1 MKKMYKKVTA
11 FILAIAMIVAYI
23 QIKAYAF
30 DNNVSEITRNQV
42 MSDATIQSGLG
53 AAKNYGLF
61 SLDAKSYNDLECSV
75 AAKYADLGADYNFS
89 GNNTKVYKNQLTV
102 SKSFMINNQPQANKN
117 VTLRLYRM
125 DSSQS
130 VLIDEMTQTTNSN
143 GKATFVFDGM
153 KDSSSNKVSCDAKED
168 FNFDYKKLKKNI
180 IKIKKVDNEVINKV
194 SYKKYTVSM
203 KKSDAYNLIYDK
215 DVMDEKNLSGTVDV
229 QILVDK
235 STNFIYEID
244 YVIDNLNSDS
254 NNKIKYSVQINNFD
268 FNNNNEINL
277 PF

>member
-1 MKKMYKKVTA
+1 MKEKVKIVVVLVVILFIFLGIFFMGKKVS
-11 FILAIAMIVAYI
+11 L
-23 QIKAYAF
+23 
-30 DNNVSEITRNQV
+30 NNYLNKTNKYSNKINYTTGITLN
-42 MSDATIQSGLG
+42 IE
-53 AAKNYGLF
+53 
-61 SLDAKSYNDLECSV
+61 SLDKQSKIEYTIARTKDIKNIIIS
-75 AAKYADLGADYNFS
+75 KYDDEE
-89 GNNTKVYKNQLTV
+89 LT
-102 SKSFMINNQPQANKN
+102 SSINKYL
-117 VTLRLYRM
+117 VK
-125 DSSQS
+125 
-130 VLIDEMTQTTNSN
+130 EN
-143 GKATFVFDGM
+143 GKTKCYT

-168 FNFDYKKLKKNI
+168 FKIDYKKLKKNI

-215 DVMDEKNLSGTVDV
+215 DVMDEKNLSGTLDV

-254 NNKIKYSVQINNFD
+254 NNKIRYSVQINNFD

>member
-1 MKKMYKKVTA
+1 MKEKVKIVVVLVVILFIFLGIFFVGKKVS
-11 FILAIAMIVAYI
+11 L
-23 QIKAYAF
+23 
-30 DNNVSEITRNQV
+30 NNYLNKTEKYSNKINYTTGITLN
-42 MSDATIQSGLG
+42 IE
-53 AAKNYGLF
+53 
-61 SLDAKSYNDLECSV
+61 SLDKQSKIEYTIARTKDIKNIIIS
-75 AAKYADLGADYNFS
+75 KYDDEE
-89 GNNTKVYKNQLTV
+89 LT
-102 SKSFMINNQPQANKN
+102 SSINKYL
-117 VTLRLYRM
+117 VK
-125 DSSQS
+125 
-130 VLIDEMTQTTNSN
+130 EN
-143 GKATFVFDGM
+143 GKTKCYT

-168 FNFDYKKLKKNI
+168 FKIDYKKLKKNI

-215 DVMDEKNLSGTVDV
+215 DIMNEKNLSGTVDV

-244 YVIDNLNSDS
+244 YVINNLNSDS

>member
-1 MKKMYKKVTA
+1 MKEKVKIVVVLVVILFIFLGIFFMGKKVS
-11 FILAIAMIVAYI
+11 L
-23 QIKAYAF
+23 
-30 DNNVSEITRNQV
+30 NNYLNKTEKYSNKINYTTGITLN
-42 MSDATIQSGLG
+42 IE
-53 AAKNYGLF
+53 
-61 SLDAKSYNDLECSV
+61 SLDKQSKIEYTIARTKDIKNIIIS
-75 AAKYADLGADYNFS
+75 KYDDEE
-89 GNNTKVYKNQLTV
+89 LT
-102 SKSFMINNQPQANKN
+102 SSINKYL
-117 VTLRLYRM
+117 VK
-125 DSSQS
+125 
-130 VLIDEMTQTTNSN
+130 EN
-143 GKATFVFDGM
+143 GKTKCYT
-153 KDSSSNKVSCDAKED
+153 KDSSSNKVSCDAKEE
-168 FNFDYKKLKKNI
+168 LKKNI

-194 SYKKYTVSM
+194 RYKKYTVSM

>member
-1 MKKMYKKVTA
+1 MKEKVKIVVVLVVILFIFLGIFFMGKKVSLNNYLNKTN
-11 FILAIAMIVAYI
+11 
-23 QIKAYAF
+23 KYA
-30 DNNVSEITRNQV
+30 NKINYTTGITLN
-42 MSDATIQSGLG
+42 IE
-53 AAKNYGLF
+53 
-61 SLDAKSYNDLECSV
+61 SLDK
-75 AAKYADLGADYNFS
+75 
-89 GNNTKVYKNQLTV
+89 Q
-102 SKSFMINNQPQANKN
+102 SKIEYTIARNKN
-117 VTLRLYRM
+117 IKNIIISKYDDEELT
-125 DSSQS
+125 SSINKYL
-130 VLIDEMTQTTNSN
+130 VKEN
-143 GKATFVFDGM
+143 GKTKCYT

-168 FNFDYKKLKKNI
+168 FKIDYKKLKKNI

-194 SYKKYTVSM
+194 SYKQSTVSM

-254 NNKIKYSVQINNFD
+254 NNKIKYSVQVNNFD

>member
-1 MKKMYKKVTA
+1 MKEKVKIVVVLVVILFIFLGIFFMGKKVSLTNYLNKTNKYSNK
-11 FILAIAMIVAYI
+11 INYTTGITLNIESLDKQSKIEYT
-23 QIKAYAF
+23 
-30 DNNVSEITRNQV
+30 ITRTK
-42 MSDATIQSGLG
+42 DI
-53 AAKNYGLF
+53 KNIII
-61 SLDAKSYNDLECSV
+61 S
-75 AAKYADLGADYNFS
+75 KYDDEE
-89 GNNTKVYKNQLTV
+89 LT
-102 SKSFMINNQPQANKN
+102 SSINKYL
-117 VTLRLYRM
+117 VK
-125 DSSQS
+125 
-130 VLIDEMTQTTNSN
+130 EN
-143 GKATFVFDGM
+143 GKTKCYT

-168 FNFDYKKLKKNI
+168 FKIDYKKLKKNI

-215 DVMDEKNLSGTVDV
+215 DVMDEKNLSGTLDV

>member
-1 MKKMYKKVTA
+1 MKENVIIVVVLVVIFFMGKKVS
-11 FILAIAMIVAYI
+11 L
-23 QIKAYAF
+23 
-30 DNNVSEITRNQV
+30 NNYLNKTNKYSNKINYTTGITLN
-42 MSDATIQSGLG
+42 IE
-53 AAKNYGLF
+53 
-61 SLDAKSYNDLECSV
+61 SLDKQSKIEYTIARTKDIKNIIIS
-75 AAKYADLGADYNFS
+75 KYDDEE
-89 GNNTKVYKNQLTV
+89 LT
-102 SKSFMINNQPQANKN
+102 SSINKYL
-117 VTLRLYRM
+117 VK
-125 DSSQS
+125 
-130 VLIDEMTQTTNSN
+130 EN
-143 GKATFVFDGM
+143 GKTKCYT

-168 FNFDYKKLKKNI
+168 FKIDYKKLKKNI

-194 SYKKYTVSM
+194 SYKNYTVSM

-215 DVMDEKNLSGTVDV
+215 DVMDEKNLSGTLDV

>member
-1 MKKMYKKVTA
+1 MKEKVKIVVVLVVILFIFLGIFFMGKKVS
-11 FILAIAMIVAYI
+11 L
-23 QIKAYAF
+23 
-30 DNNVSEITRNQV
+30 NNYLNKTEKYSNKINYTTGITLN
-42 MSDATIQSGLG
+42 IE
-53 AAKNYGLF
+53 
-61 SLDAKSYNDLECSV
+61 SLDKQSKIEYTIARTKDIKNIIIS
-75 AAKYADLGADYNFS
+75 KYDDEE
-89 GNNTKVYKNQLTV
+89 LT
-102 SKSFMINNQPQANKN
+102 SSINKYL
-117 VTLRLYRM
+117 VK
-125 DSSQS
+125 
-130 VLIDEMTQTTNSN
+130 EN
-143 GKATFVFDGM
+143 GKTKCYT

-168 FNFDYKKLKKNI
+168 FKIDYKKLKKNI

-215 DVMDEKNLSGTVDV
+215 DIMNEKNLSGTVDV

-244 YVIDNLNSDS
+244 YVINNLNSDS

>member
-1 MKKMYKKVTA
+1 MKEKVKIVVVLVVILFIFLGIFFMGKKVS
-11 FILAIAMIVAYI
+11 L
-23 QIKAYAF
+23 
-30 DNNVSEITRNQV
+30 NNYLNKTNKYSNKINYTTGITLN
-42 MSDATIQSGLG
+42 IE
-53 AAKNYGLF
+53 
-61 SLDAKSYNDLECSV
+61 SLDKQSKIEYTIARTKDIKNIIIS
-75 AAKYADLGADYNFS
+75 KYDDEE
-89 GNNTKVYKNQLTV
+89 LT
-102 SKSFMINNQPQANKN
+102 SSINKYL
-117 VTLRLYRM
+117 VK
-125 DSSQS
+125 
-130 VLIDEMTQTTNSN
+130 EN
-143 GKATFVFDGM
+143 GKTKCYT

-168 FNFDYKKLKKNI
+168 FKIDYKKLKKNI

-215 DVMDEKNLSGTVDV
+215 DVMDEKKLSGTVDV

-235 STNFIYEID
+235 STSFIYEID

>member
-1 MKKMYKKVTA
+1 MKEKVKIVVVLVVILFIFLGIFFVGKKVS
-11 FILAIAMIVAYI
+11 L
-23 QIKAYAF
+23 
-30 DNNVSEITRNQV
+30 NNYLNKTNKYSNKINYTTGITLN
-42 MSDATIQSGLG
+42 IE
-53 AAKNYGLF
+53 
-61 SLDAKSYNDLECSV
+61 SLDKQSKIEYTIARTKDIKNIIIS
-75 AAKYADLGADYNFS
+75 KYDDEELIS
-89 GNNTKVYKNQLTV
+89 
-102 SKSFMINNQPQANKN
+102 SINKYL
-117 VTLRLYRM
+117 VK
-125 DSSQS
+125 
-130 VLIDEMTQTTNSN
+130 EN
-143 GKATFVFDGM
+143 GKTKCYT

-168 FNFDYKKLKKNI
+168 FKIDYKKLKKNI

-215 DVMDEKNLSGTVDV
+215 DVMDEKNLSGTLDV

-254 NNKIKYSVQINNFD
+254 NNKIKYSVQVNNFD

>member
-1 MKKMYKKVTA
+1 MKEKVKIVVVLVVILFIFLGIFFVGKKVSLNNYLNKTEKYLNKINYTTGI
-11 FILAIAMIVAYI
+11 ILNI
-23 QIKAYAF
+23 
-30 DNNVSEITRNQV
+30 E
-42 MSDATIQSGLG
+42 
-53 AAKNYGLF
+53 
-61 SLDAKSYNDLECSV
+61 SLDKQSKIEYTIARTKDIKNIIIS
-75 AAKYADLGADYNFS
+75 KYDDEE
-89 GNNTKVYKNQLTV
+89 LT
-102 SKSFMINNQPQANKN
+102 SSINKYL
-117 VTLRLYRM
+117 VK
-125 DSSQS
+125 
-130 VLIDEMTQTTNSN
+130 EN
-143 GKATFVFDGM
+143 GKTKCYT

-168 FNFDYKKLKKNI
+168 FNVDYKKLKKNI

-215 DVMDEKNLSGTVDV
+215 DIMNEKNLNGTVDV

-235 STNFIYEID
+235 SANFIYEID

>member
-1 MKKMYKKVTA
+1 MKEKVKIVVVLVIILFIFLGIFFVGKKVS
-11 FILAIAMIVAYI
+11 L
-23 QIKAYAF
+23 
-30 DNNVSEITRNQV
+30 NNYLNKTEKYSNKINYTTGITLN
-42 MSDATIQSGLG
+42 IE
-53 AAKNYGLF
+53 
-61 SLDAKSYNDLECSV
+61 SLDKQSKIEYTIARTKDIKNIIIS
-75 AAKYADLGADYNFS
+75 KYDDEE
-89 GNNTKVYKNQLTV
+89 LT
-102 SKSFMINNQPQANKN
+102 SSINKYL
-117 VTLRLYRM
+117 VK
-125 DSSQS
+125 
-130 VLIDEMTQTTNSN
+130 EN
-143 GKATFVFDGM
+143 GKTKCYT

-168 FNFDYKKLKKNI
+168 FNVDYKKLKKNI

-215 DVMDEKNLSGTVDV
+215 DIMNEKNLRGTIDV

>member
-1 MKKMYKKVTA
+1 MKEKVKIVVVLVIILFIFLGIFFVGKKVS
-11 FILAIAMIVAYI
+11 L
-23 QIKAYAF
+23 
-30 DNNVSEITRNQV
+30 NNYLNKTEKYSNKINYTTGITLN
-42 MSDATIQSGLG
+42 IE
-53 AAKNYGLF
+53 
-61 SLDAKSYNDLECSV
+61 SLDKQSKIEYTIARTKDIKNIIIS
-75 AAKYADLGADYNFS
+75 KYDDEE
-89 GNNTKVYKNQLTV
+89 LT
-102 SKSFMINNQPQANKN
+102 SSINKYL
-117 VTLRLYRM
+117 VK
-125 DSSQS
+125 
-130 VLIDEMTQTTNSN
+130 EN
-143 GKATFVFDGM
+143 GKTKCYT

-168 FNFDYKKLKKNI
+168 FNVDYKKLKKNI

-215 DVMDEKNLSGTVDV
+215 DIMNEKNLSGTVDV

>member
-1 MKKMYKKVTA
+1 MKEKVKIVVVLVVILFIFLGIFFMGKKVSLNNYLNKTNKYSNK
-11 FILAIAMIVAYI
+11 INYTTGITLNIESLDKQSKIEYTIARTKD
-23 QIKAYAF
+23 IKNIIISKY
-30 DNNVSEITRNQV
+30 DDEEITSSIN
-42 MSDATIQSGLG
+42 
-53 AAKNYGLF
+53 
-61 SLDAKSYNDLECSV
+61 
-75 AAKYADLGADYNFS
+75 KYLV
-89 GNNTKVYKNQLTV
+89 K
-102 SKSFMINNQPQANKN
+102 
-117 VTLRLYRM
+117 
-125 DSSQS
+125 
-130 VLIDEMTQTTNSN
+130 EN
-143 GKATFVFDGM
+143 GKTKCYT

-168 FNFDYKKLKKNI
+168 FKIDYKKLKKNI

-215 DVMDEKNLSGTVDV
+215 DVMDEKNLSGTLDV

>member
-1 MKKMYKKVTA
+1 MKEKVKIVVVLVVILFIFLGIFFMGKKVS
-11 FILAIAMIVAYI
+11 L
-23 QIKAYAF
+23 
-30 DNNVSEITRNQV
+30 NNYLNKTNKYSHKINYTTGITLN
-42 MSDATIQSGLG
+42 IE
-53 AAKNYGLF
+53 
-61 SLDAKSYNDLECSV
+61 SLDKQSKIEYTIARTKDIKNIIIS
-75 AAKYADLGADYNFS
+75 KYDDEE
-89 GNNTKVYKNQLTV
+89 LT
-102 SKSFMINNQPQANKN
+102 SSINKYL
-117 VTLRLYRM
+117 VK
-125 DSSQS
+125 
-130 VLIDEMTQTTNSN
+130 EN
-143 GKATFVFDGM
+143 GKTKCYT

-168 FNFDYKKLKKNI
+168 FKIDYKKLKKNI

-215 DVMDEKNLSGTVDV
+215 DVMDEKKLNGTVDV

>member
-1 MKKMYKKVTA
+1 MKEKVKIVVVLVVILFLFLGIFFMGKKVS
-11 FILAIAMIVAYI
+11 L
-23 QIKAYAF
+23 
-30 DNNVSEITRNQV
+30 NNYLNKTNKYSNKINYTTGITLN
-42 MSDATIQSGLG
+42 IE
-53 AAKNYGLF
+53 
-61 SLDAKSYNDLECSV
+61 SLDKQSKIEYTIARTKDIKNIIIS
-75 AAKYADLGADYNFS
+75 KYDDEE
-89 GNNTKVYKNQLTV
+89 LT
-102 SKSFMINNQPQANKN
+102 SSINKYL
-117 VTLRLYRM
+117 VK
-125 DSSQS
+125 
-130 VLIDEMTQTTNSN
+130 EN
-143 GKATFVFDGM
+143 GKTKCYT

-168 FNFDYKKLKKNI
+168 FKIDYKKLKKNI

>member
-1 MKKMYKKVTA
+1 MKEKVKIVVVLVVILFIFLGIFFMGKKVS
-11 FILAIAMIVAYI
+11 L
-23 QIKAYAF
+23 
-30 DNNVSEITRNQV
+30 NNYLNKTNKYSNKINYTTGITLN
-42 MSDATIQSGLG
+42 IE
-53 AAKNYGLF
+53 
-61 SLDAKSYNDLECSV
+61 SLDKQSKIEYTIARTKDIKNIIIS
-75 AAKYADLGADYNFS
+75 KYDDEE
-89 GNNTKVYKNQLTV
+89 LT
-102 SKSFMINNQPQANKN
+102 SSINKYL
-117 VTLRLYRM
+117 VK
-125 DSSQS
+125 
-130 VLIDEMTQTTNSN
+130 EN
-143 GKATFVFDGM
+143 GKTKCYT

-168 FNFDYKKLKKNI
+168 FKIDYKKLKKNI

-203 KKSDAYNLIYDK
+203 KKSDAYNLIYNK
-215 DVMDEKNLSGTVDV
+215 DVMDEKNLSGTLDV

>member
-1 MKKMYKKVTA
+1 MKEKVKIVVVLVVILFIFLGIFFMGKKVSLNNYLNKTN
-11 FILAIAMIVAYI
+11 
-23 QIKAYAF
+23 KYA
-30 DNNVSEITRNQV
+30 NKINYTTGITLN
-42 MSDATIQSGLG
+42 IE
-53 AAKNYGLF
+53 
-61 SLDAKSYNDLECSV
+61 SLDKQSKIEYTIARTKDIKNIIIS
-75 AAKYADLGADYNFS
+75 KYDDEE
-89 GNNTKVYKNQLTV
+89 LT
-102 SKSFMINNQPQANKN
+102 SSINKYL
-117 VTLRLYRM
+117 VK
-125 DSSQS
+125 
-130 VLIDEMTQTTNSN
+130 EN
-143 GKATFVFDGM
+143 GKTKCYT

-168 FNFDYKKLKKNI
+168 FNVDYKKLKKNI

-215 DVMDEKNLSGTVDV
+215 DIMNEKNLSGTVDV

>member
-1 MKKMYKKVTA
+1 MKEKVKIVVVLVVILFIFLGIFFMGKKVS
-11 FILAIAMIVAYI
+11 L
-23 QIKAYAF
+23 
-30 DNNVSEITRNQV
+30 NNYLNKTNKYSNKINYTTGITLN
-42 MSDATIQSGLG
+42 IE
-53 AAKNYGLF
+53 
-61 SLDAKSYNDLECSV
+61 SLDKQSKIEYTIARTKDIKNIIIS
-75 AAKYADLGADYNFS
+75 KYDDEE
-89 GNNTKVYKNQLTV
+89 LT
-102 SKSFMINNQPQANKN
+102 SSINKYL
-117 VTLRLYRM
+117 VK
-125 DSSQS
+125 
-130 VLIDEMTQTTNSN
+130 EN
-143 GKATFVFDGM
+143 GKTKCYT

-168 FNFDYKKLKKNI
+168 FKIDYKKLNKNI
-180 IKIKKVDNEVINKV
+180 IKIKKVDNELINKV

>member
-1 MKKMYKKVTA
+1 MKEKVKIVVVLVVILFIFLGIFFVGKKVS
-11 FILAIAMIVAYI
+11 L
-23 QIKAYAF
+23 
-30 DNNVSEITRNQV
+30 NNYLNKTNKYSNKINYTTGITLN
-42 MSDATIQSGLG
+42 IE
-53 AAKNYGLF
+53 
-61 SLDAKSYNDLECSV
+61 SLDKQSKIEYTIARTKDIKNIIIS
-75 AAKYADLGADYNFS
+75 KYDDEE
-89 GNNTKVYKNQLTV
+89 LT
-102 SKSFMINNQPQANKN
+102 SSINKYI
-117 VTLRLYRM
+117 VK
-125 DSSQS
+125 
-130 VLIDEMTQTTNSN
+130 EN
-143 GKATFVFDGM
+143 GKT
-153 KDSSSNKVSCDAKED
+153 KCYTKNSSSNKVSCDVKED
-168 FNFDYKKLKKNI
+168 FNVDYKKLKKNI

-215 DVMDEKNLSGTVDV
+215 DIMNEKNLNGTVDV

-235 STNFIYEID
+235 SANFIYEID

>member
-1 MKKMYKKVTA
+1 MKEKVKIVVVLVVILFIFLGIFFMGKKVS
-11 FILAIAMIVAYI
+11 L
-23 QIKAYAF
+23 
-30 DNNVSEITRNQV
+30 NNYLNKTNKYSNKINYTTGITLN
-42 MSDATIQSGLG
+42 IE
-53 AAKNYGLF
+53 
-61 SLDAKSYNDLECSV
+61 SLDKQSKIEYTIARTKDIENIIIS
-75 AAKYADLGADYNFS
+75 KYDDEE
-89 GNNTKVYKNQLTV
+89 LT
-102 SKSFMINNQPQANKN
+102 SSINKYL
-117 VTLRLYRM
+117 VK
-125 DSSQS
+125 
-130 VLIDEMTQTTNSN
+130 EN
-143 GKATFVFDGM
+143 GKTKCYT

-168 FNFDYKKLKKNI
+168 FKIDYKKLKKNI

-215 DVMDEKNLSGTVDV
+215 DVMDEKKLSGTLDV

>member
-1 MKKMYKKVTA
+1 MKEKVKIVVVLVVILFIFLGIFFMGKKVS
-11 FILAIAMIVAYI
+11 L
-23 QIKAYAF
+23 
-30 DNNVSEITRNQV
+30 NNYLNKTNKYSNKINYTTGITLNIESLDKQSKIEYTITRTK
-42 MSDATIQSGLG
+42 DI
-53 AAKNYGLF
+53 KNIII
-61 SLDAKSYNDLECSV
+61 S
-75 AAKYADLGADYNFS
+75 KYDDEE
-89 GNNTKVYKNQLTV
+89 LT
-102 SKSFMINNQPQANKN
+102 SSINKYL
-117 VTLRLYRM
+117 VK
-125 DSSQS
+125 
-130 VLIDEMTQTTNSN
+130 EN
-143 GKATFVFDGM
+143 GKTKCYT

-168 FNFDYKKLKKNI
+168 FKIDYKKLKKNI

-215 DVMDEKNLSGTVDV
+215 DVMDEKKLSGTVDV

>member
-1 MKKMYKKVTA
+1 MKEKVKIVVVLVVILFIFLGIFFMGKKVS
-11 FILAIAMIVAYI
+11 L
-23 QIKAYAF
+23 
-30 DNNVSEITRNQV
+30 NNYLNKTEKYSNKINYTTGITLN
-42 MSDATIQSGLG
+42 IE
-53 AAKNYGLF
+53 
-61 SLDAKSYNDLECSV
+61 SLDKQSKIEYTIARTKDIKNIMIS
-75 AAKYADLGADYNFS
+75 KYDDEE
-89 GNNTKVYKNQLTV
+89 LT
-102 SKSFMINNQPQANKN
+102 SSINKYL
-117 VTLRLYRM
+117 VK
-125 DSSQS
+125 
-130 VLIDEMTQTTNSN
+130 EN
-143 GKATFVFDGM
+143 GKTKCYT

-168 FNFDYKKLKKNI
+168 FKIDYKKLKKNI

-215 DVMDEKNLSGTVDV
+215 DIMNEKNLSGTVDV

>member
-1 MKKMYKKVTA
+1 MKEKVKIVVVLVAILFIFLGIFFMGKKVS
-11 FILAIAMIVAYI
+11 L
-23 QIKAYAF
+23 
-30 DNNVSEITRNQV
+30 NNYLNKTEKYSNKINYTTGITLN
-42 MSDATIQSGLG
+42 IE
-53 AAKNYGLF
+53 
-61 SLDAKSYNDLECSV
+61 SLDKQSKIEYTIARTKDIKNIIIS
-75 AAKYADLGADYNFS
+75 KYDDEE
-89 GNNTKVYKNQLTV
+89 LT
-102 SKSFMINNQPQANKN
+102 SSINKYL
-117 VTLRLYRM
+117 VK
-125 DSSQS
+125 
-130 VLIDEMTQTTNSN
+130 EN
-143 GKATFVFDGM
+143 GKTKCYT

-168 FNFDYKKLKKNI
+168 FKIDYKKLKKNI

-203 KKSDAYNLIYDK
+203 KKSNAYNLIYDK

>member
-1 MKKMYKKVTA
+1 MKEKVKIVVVLVVILFIFLGIFFMGKKVS
-11 FILAIAMIVAYI
+11 L
-23 QIKAYAF
+23 
-30 DNNVSEITRNQV
+30 NNYLNKTNKYSNKINYTTGITLN
-42 MSDATIQSGLG
+42 IE
-53 AAKNYGLF
+53 
-61 SLDAKSYNDLECSV
+61 SLDKQSKIEYTIARTKDIKNNIIS
-75 AAKYADLGADYNFS
+75 KYDDEE
-89 GNNTKVYKNQLTV
+89 LT
-102 SKSFMINNQPQANKN
+102 SSINKYL
-117 VTLRLYRM
+117 VK
-125 DSSQS
+125 
-130 VLIDEMTQTTNSN
+130 EN
-143 GKATFVFDGM
+143 GKTKCYT

-168 FNFDYKKLKKNI
+168 FKIDYKKLKKNI

-235 STNFIYEID
+235 SANFIYEID

-254 NNKIKYSVQINNFD
+254 NNKIKYSVQVNNFD

>member
-1 MKKMYKKVTA
+1 MKEKVKIVVVLVVILFLFLGIFFMGKKVS
-11 FILAIAMIVAYI
+11 L
-23 QIKAYAF
+23 
-30 DNNVSEITRNQV
+30 NNYLNKTNKYSNKINYTTGITLN
-42 MSDATIQSGLG
+42 IE
-53 AAKNYGLF
+53 
-61 SLDAKSYNDLECSV
+61 SLDKQSKIEYTIARTKDIKNIIIS
-75 AAKYADLGADYNFS
+75 KYDDEE
-89 GNNTKVYKNQLTV
+89 LT
-102 SKSFMINNQPQANKN
+102 SSINKYL
-117 VTLRLYRM
+117 VK
-125 DSSQS
+125 
-130 VLIDEMTQTTNSN
+130 EN
-143 GKATFVFDGM
+143 GKTKCYT

-168 FNFDYKKLKKNI
+168 FKIDYKKLKKNI

-215 DVMDEKNLSGTVDV
+215 DVMDEKKLSGTVDV

>member
-1 MKKMYKKVTA
+1 MKEKVKIVVVLVVILFIFLGIFFMGKKVS
-11 FILAIAMIVAYI
+11 L
-23 QIKAYAF
+23 
-30 DNNVSEITRNQV
+30 NNYLNKTNKYSNKINYTTGITLN
-42 MSDATIQSGLG
+42 IE
-53 AAKNYGLF
+53 
-61 SLDAKSYNDLECSV
+61 SLDKQSKIEYTIARTKDIKNIIIS
-75 AAKYADLGADYNFS
+75 KYDDEE
-89 GNNTKVYKNQLTV
+89 LT
-102 SKSFMINNQPQANKN
+102 SSINKYL
-117 VTLRLYRM
+117 VK
-125 DSSQS
+125 
-130 VLIDEMTQTTNSN
+130 EN
-143 GKATFVFDGM
+143 GKTKCYT

-168 FNFDYKKLKKNI
+168 FKIDYKKLKKNI

-203 KKSDAYNLIYDK
+203 KKNDAYNLIYDK
-215 DVMDEKNLSGTVDV
+215 DVMDEKKLNGTVDV

>member
-1 MKKMYKKVTA
+1 MKEKVKIVVVLVVILFIFLGIFFMGKKVS
-11 FILAIAMIVAYI
+11 L
-23 QIKAYAF
+23 
-30 DNNVSEITRNQV
+30 NNYLNKTEKYSNKINYTTGITLN
-42 MSDATIQSGLG
+42 IE
-53 AAKNYGLF
+53 
-61 SLDAKSYNDLECSV
+61 SLDKQSKIEYTIARTKDIKNIIIS
-75 AAKYADLGADYNFS
+75 KYDDEE
-89 GNNTKVYKNQLTV
+89 LT
-102 SKSFMINNQPQANKN
+102 SSINKYL
-117 VTLRLYRM
+117 VK
-125 DSSQS
+125 
-130 VLIDEMTQTTNSN
+130 EN
-143 GKATFVFDGM
+143 GKTKCYT

-168 FNFDYKKLKKNI
+168 FNVDYKKLKKNI

-215 DVMDEKNLSGTVDV
+215 DIMNEKNLSGTVDV

>member
-1 MKKMYKKVTA
+1 MKEKVKIVVVLVVILFIFLGIFFMGKKVS
-11 FILAIAMIVAYI
+11 L
-23 QIKAYAF
+23 
-30 DNNVSEITRNQV
+30 NNYLNKTNKYSNKINYTTGITLN
-42 MSDATIQSGLG
+42 IE
-53 AAKNYGLF
+53 
-61 SLDAKSYNDLECSV
+61 SLDKQSKIEYTIARTKDIKNIIIS
-75 AAKYADLGADYNFS
+75 KYDDEE
-89 GNNTKVYKNQLTV
+89 LT
-102 SKSFMINNQPQANKN
+102 SSINKYL
-117 VTLRLYRM
+117 VK
-125 DSSQS
+125 
-130 VLIDEMTQTTNSN
+130 EN
-143 GKATFVFDGM
+143 GKTKCYT

-168 FNFDYKKLKKNI
+168 FKIDYKKLKKNI

-215 DVMDEKNLSGTVDV
+215 DVMDEKKLSGTVDV

>member
-1 MKKMYKKVTA
+1 MKEKVKIVVVLVVILFIFLGIFFMGKKVS
-11 FILAIAMIVAYI
+11 L
-23 QIKAYAF
+23 
-30 DNNVSEITRNQV
+30 NNYLNKTNKYSNKINYTTGITLN
-42 MSDATIQSGLG
+42 IE
-53 AAKNYGLF
+53 
-61 SLDAKSYNDLECSV
+61 SLDKQSKIEYTIARTKDIKNIIIS
-75 AAKYADLGADYNFS
+75 KYDDEE
-89 GNNTKVYKNQLTV
+89 LT
-102 SKSFMINNQPQANKN
+102 SSINKYL
-117 VTLRLYRM
+117 VK
-125 DSSQS
+125 
-130 VLIDEMTQTTNSN
+130 EN
-143 GKATFVFDGM
+143 GKTKCYT

-168 FNFDYKKLKKNI
+168 FKIDYKKLKKNI

-215 DVMDEKNLSGTVDV
+215 DVMDEKKLSGTVDV

-268 FNNNNEINL
+268 FNNNNVIKL

>member
-1 MKKMYKKVTA
+1 MKEKVKIVVVLVVILFIFLGIFFMGKKVS
-11 FILAIAMIVAYI
+11 L
-23 QIKAYAF
+23 
-30 DNNVSEITRNQV
+30 NNYLNKTNKYSNKINYTTGITLN
-42 MSDATIQSGLG
+42 IE
-53 AAKNYGLF
+53 
-61 SLDAKSYNDLECSV
+61 SLDKQSKIEYTIARTKDIKNIIIS
-75 AAKYADLGADYNFS
+75 KYDDEE
-89 GNNTKVYKNQLTV
+89 LT
-102 SKSFMINNQPQANKN
+102 SSINKYL
-117 VTLRLYRM
+117 VK
-125 DSSQS
+125 
-130 VLIDEMTQTTNSN
+130 EN
-143 GKATFVFDGM
+143 GKTKCYT

-168 FNFDYKKLKKNI
+168 FKIDYKKLKKNI

-215 DVMDEKNLSGTVDV
+215 DVMDEKNLSGTLDV

-268 FNNNNEINL
+268 FNNNNEVNL

>member
-1 MKKMYKKVTA
+1 MKEKVKIVVVLVVILFIFLGIFFVGKKVS
-11 FILAIAMIVAYI
+11 L
-23 QIKAYAF
+23 
-30 DNNVSEITRNQV
+30 NNYLNKTNKYSNKINYTTGITLN
-42 MSDATIQSGLG
+42 IE
-53 AAKNYGLF
+53 
-61 SLDAKSYNDLECSV
+61 SLDKQSKIEYTIARTKDIKNIIIS
-75 AAKYADLGADYNFS
+75 KYDDEE
-89 GNNTKVYKNQLTV
+89 LT
-102 SKSFMINNQPQANKN
+102 SSINKYL
-117 VTLRLYRM
+117 VK
-125 DSSQS
+125 
-130 VLIDEMTQTTNSN
+130 EN
-143 GKATFVFDGM
+143 GKTKCYT

-168 FNFDYKKLKKNI
+168 FNVDYKKLKKNI

-215 DVMDEKNLSGTVDV
+215 DIMNEKNLNGTVDV

>member
-1 MKKMYKKVTA
+1 MKEKVKIVVVLVVILFIFLGIFFMGKKVS
-11 FILAIAMIVAYI
+11 L
-23 QIKAYAF
+23 
-30 DNNVSEITRNQV
+30 NNYLNKTNKYSNKINYTTGITLN
-42 MSDATIQSGLG
+42 IE
-53 AAKNYGLF
+53 
-61 SLDAKSYNDLECSV
+61 SLDKQSKIEYTIARTKDIKNIIIS
-75 AAKYADLGADYNFS
+75 KYDDEE
-89 GNNTKVYKNQLTV
+89 LT
-102 SKSFMINNQPQANKN
+102 SSINKYL
-117 VTLRLYRM
+117 VK
-125 DSSQS
+125 
-130 VLIDEMTQTTNSN
+130 EN
-143 GKATFVFDGM
+143 GKTKCYT

-168 FNFDYKKLKKNI
+168 FKIDYKKLKKNI

-215 DVMDEKNLSGTVDV
+215 DVMDEKKLNGTVDV